1 MRPAKKNVTAPSIL
15 NKLLLLLLVL
25 GISKQGNLHE
35 TRTKELKL
43 YTPEAKAR
51 IFHFRTHPEL
61 YSLDEKLSIRYQLIS
76 AYLVE
81 KDYYHAIDFLKET
94 IKLAKDNERYD
105 YITKLY
111 LQKSDIEI
119 QFLFNEQSLE
129 SSKNATETAR
139 YIADSTQLY
148 KALSNRG
155 KAQVRLGYFTAS
167 YHSFWE
173 MYLIANALKDPELIN
188 DAENSLGAHYLF
200 TRNIDSAE
208 KYVSSVMRY
217 EMTKNTPYD
226 QAKAY
231 GNMAYLY
238 TIQDEFEY
246 AQKYYDTS
254 FRIAETNVYPIILMN
269 LYKDRGEMHQMTG
282 NFLAAKTDFD
292 KHYQI
297 KDSLASVLN
306 KNALSNWDMKWKL
319 SEQNQTLLRNQL
331 TELELRNQKNMY
343 LIIGLGSVFVLTW
356 IVIVFYRRLNKSQQ
370 EKEILRKKSELEKVK
385 LALNEKEIQIEKEKK
400 ERLKNV
406 LTHQKKDL
414 TQLALEVR
422 ERENRA
428 EKIIASLQLI
438 LKEQDADRNEKLR
451 ELLAYVVSIK
461 STHKQLLSGRNVE
474 IIGHEFT
481 AWLEE
486 EGNNLSKNDIYVC
499 SLYRLGMSTKDI
511 ATLRGISF
519 KSAEMT
525 KYRIRKKLALDR
537 TQSLEKFLIGFAGK

>member
-1 MRPAKKNVTAPSIL
+1 MAPSFL
-15 NKLLLLLLVL
+15 YTRFLLLLLVL
-25 GISKQGNLHE
+25 GISKRSCLHE
-35 TRTKELKL
+35 TATNELKL
-43 YTPEAKAR
+43 YTPEVKAR
-51 IFHFRTHPEL
+51 IFHFKTHPEL
-61 YSLDEKLSIRYQLIS
+61 YSLEEKLSIRYQLIS
-76 AYLVE
+76 AYLIE
-81 KDYYHAIDFLKET
+81 KDYYHAIDFLKEA
-94 IKLAKDNERYD
+94 IKIAKDYERYD

-111 LQKSDIEI
+111 LQKSDLEI
-119 QFLFNEQSLE
+119 NFLLNEQSLE
-129 SSKNATETAR
+129 SSKNAAETAR
-139 YIADSTQLY
+139 FISDSTQLY
-148 KALSNRG
+148 KALSNKG
-155 KAQVRLGYFTAS
+155 KAQVGLGYFTAS

-200 TRNIDSAE
+200 TKNIDSAQ
-208 KYVSSVMRY
+208 KYVTNVMRY
-217 EMTKNTPYD
+217 EMTKNAPYG

-238 TIQDEFEY
+238 TIKDEFEH
-246 AQKYYDTS
+246 AKKYYDTS
-254 FRIAETNVYPIILMN
+254 FYIAEANAYPIILMN
-269 LYKDRGEMHQMTG
+269 LYKDRGEMYQMTG
-282 NFLAAKTDFD
+282 NFIAAKADFD
-292 KHYQI
+292 KHYQL

-306 KNALSNWDMKWKL
+306 KNALSNWDIKWKL
-319 SEQNQTLLRNQL
+319 SEQGQTLLRNQL

-343 LIIGLGSVFVLTW
+343 LIIGLASVFVLTW
-356 IVIVFYRRLNKSQQ
+356 IVIVFRRRLNKSQQ

-385 LALNEKEIQIEKEKK
+385 LALHEKEIQIEKEKK

-406 LTHQKKDL
+406 LAHQKKDL

-428 EKIIASLQLI
+428 EKIIAALQLI
-438 LKEQDADRNEKLR
+438 LKEKDINRNEKLR

-486 EGNNLSKNDIYVC
+486 KGNNLSKNDIYVC

-525 KYRIRKKLALDR
+525 KYRIRKKLALER
-537 TQSLEKFLIGFAGK
+537 TESLEKFLIDFAGK